1 MSPVSRLLGP
11 VITVVV
17 GVVLALATTLSLS
30 YAAGAPDRK
39 VEQRIQQ
46 GKVDAPNVVVYG
58 ER

>member
-1 MSPVSRLLGP
+1 

-17 GVVLALATTLSLS
+17 GVVLALVATLSLS

>member
-1 MSPVSRLLGP
+1 

-17 GVVLALATTLSLS
+17 GVVLALVTTLSLS
-30 YAAGAPDRK
+30 YAAAAPDRK

-46 GKVDAPNVVVYG
+46 GKVDQPNVVVYG